1 MLDLDR
7 YQTKKEPLGLLSG
20 YAAAVQVPATFLYGM
35 PKPVP
40 DIAMEDY
47 TNKAS
52 GLAEEIRR
60 RQENLRFVLKQFKKD
75 FVKTIT
81 FDSMLNRKLTKE
93 PYTSL
98 MNVEILNPM
107 GLRAPLLDYAKVVF
121 EAVEIS
127 KLIVAKTLPNA
138 KIFFAKLVADDELQN
153 SRPLDVYQYLTLN
166 TDHVTE
172 LKSQFAKMLDSQY
185 ENATSTFG
193 QQFRRVKDWEETC
206 KLVAE
211 ISKGVEDLTKYE
223 LSADVKEITSLLDK
237 LALRVK
243 RTDEGGISATNLQL
257 VKSATRSIA
266 EEVSFLGA
274 TLHLADTLVKVME
287 DNKEYLRD
295 YLTK

>member
-52 GLAEEIRR
+52 GLTEEIRR

-81 FDSMLNRKLTKE
+81 FDSMLNRKLAKE

-107 GLRAPLLDYAKVVF
+107 GLRAPLLDYSKVVF
-121 EAVEIS
+121 EAVEVS

-138 KIFFAKLVADDELQN
+138 KIFFAKLVADDELKN
-153 SRPLDVYQYLTLN
+153 SRPIEVYQYLNLN
-166 TDHVTE
+166 TDHITE
-172 LKSQFAKMLDSQY
+172 LKSKLAKMLDSKY
-185 ENATSTFG
+185 ENATTTFG
-193 QQFRRVKDWEETC
+193 QQFKRIKDWDDTC
-206 KLVAE
+206 KLSAE
-211 ISKGVEDLTKYE
+211 ISKGLTDLSKYD

-243 RTDEGGISATNLQL
+243 KTDDGGISPTNLSL
-257 VKSATRSIA
+257 IKTATRSIA

-287 DNKEYLRD
+287 DNKEFLRD
-295 YLTK
+295 YITK